1 MTKVEDRIESVE
13 KWIAN
18 FQEGNEESLVFSN
31 MNFLVAQLKAMGDRL
46 TQVEQ
51 SHIQLQNAIE
61 ANNKV
66 FGDFVGD
73 NELEDK
79 WQKFLKDLQEDANAT
94 EEGEDTEDDK

>member
-1 MTKVEDRIESVE
+1 MTKVEKRLKDLERWV
-13 KWIAN
+13 AD
-18 FQEGNEESLVFSN
+18 FQEGNDESLVFSN

-73 NELEDK
+73 NELEEK
-79 WQKFLKDLQEDANAT
+79 WQKFLEDLQEDADAT
-94 EEGEDTEDDK
+94 EEGKDTKDD

>member
-1 MTKVEDRIESVE
+1 MTKVEDRIEELE
-13 KWIAN
+13 KWIAG
-18 FQEGNEESLVFSN
+18 FQEGNDESLVFSN
-31 MNFLVAQLKAMGDRL
+31 MNFLIAQLKGMGDRL

-51 SHIQLQNAIE
+51 SHIQLQKAIE

-79 WQKFLKDLQEDANAT
+79 WQKFLEDLQEDADAT
-94 EEGEDTEDDK
+94 EEGKDTKDD

>member
-31 MNFLVAQLKAMGDRL
+31 MNFLVAQLKGMGDRL

-51 SHIQLQNAIE
+51 H
-61 ANNKV
+61 V
-66 FGDFVGD
+66 
-73 NELEDK
+73 
-79 WQKFLKDLQEDANAT
+79 
-94 EEGEDTEDDK
+94 

>member
-1 MTKVEDRIESVE
+1 MTKKLERKVAELED
-13 KWIAN
+13 WIARFEASNDSKLESSNLN
-18 FQEGNEESLVFSN
+18 FMVSQCKNL
-31 MNFLVAQLKAMGDRL
+31 GDRL

-66 FGDFVGD
+66 FADFVGD

-79 WQKFLKDLQEDANAT
+79 WQKFLEDLQEDADAT
-94 EEGEDTEDDK
+94 EEGKDTKDD

>member
-31 MNFLVAQLKAMGDRL
+31 MNFLVAQLKG
-46 TQVEQ
+46 
-51 SHIQLQNAIE
+51 
-61 ANNKV
+61 
-66 FGDFVGD
+66 
-73 NELEDK
+73 
-79 WQKFLKDLQEDANAT
+79 QKFLKDLQEDANAT

>member
-1 MTKVEDRIESVE
+1 MTKVEDRIEE
-13 KWIAN
+13 LERWIAG
-18 FQEGNEESLVFSN
+18 FQEGNDESLVFSN

-51 SHIQLQNAIE
+51 SHIGLQNAIE

-66 FGDFVGD
+66 MTDFIGD

-79 WQKFLKDLQEDANAT
+79 WQKFLEDLQEDADAT
-94 EEGEDTEDDK
+94 EEGKETKDD

>member
-31 MNFLVAQLKAMGDRL
+31 MNFLVAQLKGMGDRL

-51 SHIQLQNAIE
+51 SHIQLQNATKSTISKKGTPLE
-61 ANNKV
+61 IWNQYCKESQYEILNVKKNK
-66 FGDFVGD
+66 
-73 NELEDK
+73 
-79 WQKFLKDLQEDANAT
+79 T
-94 EEGEDTEDDK
+94 